1 MQGRGKLFDVS
12 RDAPDAPGKPQLDSL
27 PITRLSTVAASCRAT
42 YSKTKTPQGSR
53 QGSHARDPGQSP
65 GHEGRFESKVVLI
78 TGGTSGLG
86 RDAALAFSREGA
98 KIVLT
103 GRRVDAGEGVVSAI
117 RKQGGNARFIRTDVS
132 RPADVE
138 ASVKACVETYGELHC
153 AFNNAGIDGTLMT
166 PLIDYQK
173 DVWDEVIATN
183 LTGTF
188 LCMKYEIPEML
199 KCGGGCIVN
208 MSAMAGLRSGRR
220 TGAAYNASKH
230 GIIGLTTTAAVEY
243 APWGIRVNAV
253 CPALIHTPMSEATF
267 LKNEDMVQK
276 ALSMYPV
283 GRIGRPEE
291 VTSLVLWLCSRE
303 ASFVTGAAIPVDG
316 GALLI

>member
-1 MQGRGKLFDVS
+1 MHGCKKLDVS
-12 RDAPDAPGKPQLDSL
+12 PDAPDALGKRQHNSPSA
-27 PITRLSTVAASCRAT
+27 RLSAAASCRTTHSKAT
-42 YSKTKTPQGSR
+42 LVEGSR
-53 QGSHARDPGQSP
+53 LTPYRDPRGRAQTV
-65 GHEGRFESKVVLI
+65 GRRFESKVVLI

-98 KIVLT
+98 KIFLT
-103 GRRVDAGEGVVSAI
+103 GRRADAGGEVVSAI
-117 RKQGGNARFIRTDVS
+117 REEGGDARFVRADVS

-166 PLIDYQK
+166 PLADYQK
-173 DVWDEVIATN
+173 GVWDEVIATN

-199 KCGGGCIVN
+199 KSGGGCIVN

-230 GIIGLTTTAAVEY
+230 GIIGLTTTGAVEY
-243 APWGIRVNAV
+243 AHRGIRVNAV
-253 CPALIHTPMSEATF
+253 CPALIQTPMSEATF
-267 LKNEDMVQK
+267 LKSEDMIQK
-276 ALSMYPV
+276 AVSMYPV

-303 ASFVTGAAIPVDG
+303 ASFVTGAAIPIDG